1 MNHTLRSHH
10 LLFLCLILVLF
21 TLSSCTS
28 TPKKKPYVSAVENA
42 LYNMIPKLGV
52 PYAVKAELRAIE
64 NEVGVKEHW
73 KYASFSGSVVTL
85 REIRQLDN
93 TLCREIQHEIVLKLE
108 TKKLFGS
115 KCKKHGKWY

>member
-1 MNHTLRSHH
+1 
-10 LLFLCLILVLF
+10 
-21 TLSSCTS
+21 
-28 TPKKKPYVSAVENA
+28 
-42 LYNMIPKLGV
+42 MIPKLGV